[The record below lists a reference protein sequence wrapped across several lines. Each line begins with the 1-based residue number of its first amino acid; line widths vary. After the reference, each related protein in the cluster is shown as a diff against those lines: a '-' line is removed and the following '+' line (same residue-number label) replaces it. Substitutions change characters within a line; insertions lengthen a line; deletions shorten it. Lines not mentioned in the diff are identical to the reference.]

1 MVVPIEH
8 VVALAA
14 LLLGIGAVGMLVRR
28 NLLVLLMCAQLML
41 AGGTLALVGFSR
53 LHGEAGGH
61 VFALLAI
68 VVVTVHA
75 AIGIALV
82 VAFFRG
88 RESLDVEEASELKW

>member
-14 LLLGIGAVGMLVRR
+14 LLFGIGAVGMLVRR
-28 NLLVLLMCAQLML
+28 NLVILLMCAQLML

-53 LHGEAGGH
+53 LHGDSAGH
-61 VFALLAI
+61 ILALLAI
-68 VVVTVHA
+68 VAVTVQA
-75 AIGIALV
+75 AIGIAV
-82 VAFFRG
+82 VIAFFRG